1 MSGPGRRPGPSAT
14 RARIVA
20 AARELFAEK
29 GFDATSLRAVA
40 RAAEVDPALVH
51 HYFTG
56 KAALFVAAMEF
67 PFDPSEVLPLV
78 LEGPR
83 EELGERLVRTFLGL
97 WGDPELGPRLLA
109 VVRTAVAGEGGA
121 ALVREFVSAAL
132 LNRIADALDVPR
144 LRVAAV
150 ASQMVGFVIAQRVL
164 ELPAVVAASDDEI
177 VALLA
182 PTVQR
187 YLG

>member
-1 MSGPGRRPGPSAT
+1 M
-14 RARIVA
+14 
-20 AARELFAEK
+20 
-29 GFDATSLRAVA
+29 
-40 RAAEVDPALVH
+40 
-51 HYFTG
+51 
-56 KAALFVAAMEF
+56 
-67 PFDPSEVLPLV
+67 
-78 LEGPR
+78 
-83 EELGERLVRTFLGL
+83 
-97 WGDPELGPRLLA
+97 GPRLLA